1 MMDAEDMQRRADE
14 CRALAK
20 TVADALAVEQWLETA
35 EQWDQLARL
44 AQEIDDWLALNAVT
58 EPVAKRVPHLN

>member
-1 MMDAEDMQRRADE
+1 MDAEDMRLRANE

-20 TVADALAVEQWLETA
+20 TVAEPFAIEQWLITA

-44 AQEIDDWLALNAVT
+44 TKEIDVWLTLRAVK
-58 EPVAKRVPHLN
+58 EPVAEEARHLN

>member
-1 MMDAEDMQRRADE
+1 MMDAEDMHRRADE

-20 TVADALAVEQWLETA
+20 TVADALVVEQWLITA

-44 AQEIDDWLALNAVT
+44 AQEIDAWLAVRSVT
-58 EPVAKRVPHLN
+58 EPVAKRVRQLN